1 MCPSFMVTREER
13 HSTRGRARL
22 LQVRARAGPVASL
35 VTFDASP
42 GHVIP
47 GRVGRAV
54 SGIAG
59 RLRERAE
66 KEHPK

>member
-1 MCPSFMVTREER
+1 MVKDMLDE
-13 HSTRGRARL
+13 S
-22 LQVRARAGPVASL
+22 
-35 VTFDASP
+35 TFDASP

-47 GRVGRAV
+47 GRVGRAA